1 MKVIRCLYLGRSHWG
16 EVCGERVRLL
26 KGPPFE
32 RLEYT
37 GLTAALEDVSLLCP
51 VKPGKVLAVALNDP
65 EHIRETGKTPPQ
77 VPSIFMKP
85 PSCLIGPG
93 APVIYPRDS
102 QRVDPEAEL
111 AVVIGKT
118 AWHISPREARAH
130 IFGYTCANDMS
141 DRSLQKISGQ
151 WCAAKGRDTF
161 GPLGP
166 WIETQPPQ
174 GPLTVQMLVN
184 GQVRQSFTTQGLIF
198 SPEEI
203 VSFLSQIMTLNP
215 GDVILTGT
223 GGGIAPIGP
232 GDVMTVSI
240 QGIGALTNPVYAQR

>member
-1 MKVIRCLYLGRSHWG
+1 MQVIRCLYLGRSHWG
-16 EVCGERVRLL
+16 EICGQRVRLL

-32 RLEYT
+32 RMEYT
-37 GLTAALEDVSLLCP
+37 GLTAAFEDVSLLCP

-65 EHIRETGKTPPQ
+65 EHIRETGKETPQ

-93 APVIYPRDS
+93 APVIYPKDS
-102 QRVDPEAEL
+102 KRVDPEAEL
-111 AVVIGKT
+111 AVVIGKK
-118 AWHISPREARAH
+118 ARNIAPEEARKY

-141 DRSLQKISGQ
+141 DRSLQKLSGQ

-166 WIETQPPQ
+166 WIETQPPE
-174 GPLTVQMLVN
+174 GPLEIELAVN
-184 GQVRQSFTTQGLIF
+184 GQRRQHFTSHGLIF

-203 VSFLSQIMTLNP
+203 VSFLSRTMTLEA

-223 GGGIAPIGP
+223 GAGIAPVEP
-232 GDVMTVSI
+232 GDMMSVSI
-240 QGIGALTNPVYAQR
+240 SGVGVLNNPIWAEK